1 MFCHLLIAFAV
12 TVSFIIVSVAIA
24 VSVVRPLWT
33 RQSINELLKL
43 YIVLFLF
50 NSYWIVLRLLTSR
63 SQSSTSSNRV
73 ERLHYVDVP
82 LSLRA
87 SPLLSSPPSPM
98 QNIVGAFS
106 RKIDTDFHQIN
117 CSREGCTQQR
127 VLKCVCV
134 LQVAPSTLVPRP
146 ATPSTPATLISSNKQ
161 LKIKIKNFL
170 LPPLWLSAITKR
182 AGNREYERE
191 REWEGSGGMLSER
204 RFNLW
209 HFDSFP
215 KTFCNF

>member
-1 MFCHLLIAFAV
+1 M
-12 TVSFIIVSVAIA
+12 
-24 VSVVRPLWT
+24 
-33 RQSINELLKL
+33 
-43 YIVLFLF
+43 
-50 NSYWIVLRLLTSR
+50 
-63 SQSSTSSNRV
+63 
-73 ERLHYVDVP
+73 
-82 LSLRA
+82 LSLLCDLCERGNPLMNC
-87 SPLLSSPPSPM
+87 SSFTLFCFCLTVIELFCVCSLPVPRVPRHLIESNVYITLMFRYRCVLLLSSPPSPM

-170 LPPLWLSAITKR
+170 LPPLWLCGR
-182 AGNREYERE
+182 AQLQRERGIGSMRE
-191 REWEGSGGMLSER
+191 RENGKGVEE
-204 RFNLW
+204 
-209 HFDSFP
+209 
-215 KTFCNF
+215 C